1 MVVSINGGTSKSS
14 MLIGFSLIKHPVI
27 GVPPSMETTILDFSC
42 WTFAMFWSK
51 KTRPSASTGR
61 CPLLMERRRTRSLWC
76 SSSTYRAG
84 LVRGNLVQLGILNG
98 LPSGKPTK
106 NYGKSPFYSWVNPLC
121 LWPFSVAYI
130 LHWLVG
136 GAITILKN
144 DNYGNNLQKLELSL
158 MNGLNA
164 NHLHPSLEFS
174 SLQLWWYEI

>member
-1 MVVSINGGTSKSS
+1 M
-14 MLIGFSLIKHPVI
+14 
-27 GVPPSMETTILDFSC
+27 
-42 WTFAMFWSK
+42 
-51 KTRPSASTGR
+51 
-61 CPLLMERRRTRSLWC
+61 
-76 SSSTYRAG
+76 
-84 LVRGNLVQLGILNG
+84 QLGILNG

-164 NHLHPSLEFS
+164 NHLHLSLEFS
-174 SLQLWWYEI
+174 SLQLW